1 MAWHLGVRASRAQGS
16 SCSGKP
22 SAWQVK
28 WEPLEFIHSGS
39 LRMGMLTESQVQN

>member
-1 MAWHLGVRASRAQGS
+1 MAWHLGVRVSRAVVPLAQGGLAHG
-16 SCSGKP
+16 SC
-22 SAWQVK
+22 K